1 MKKREYLIIFYDGY
15 NDIFNK
21 IEKLRSK
28 NNKNWMD
35 ILRLAYMYDPKNT
48 SVVLNKILS
57 KDKELIKLANKL
69 RVKK

>member
-1 MKKREYLIIFYDGY
+1 MKKKLKTTIYLIKS
-15 NDIFNK
+15 K
-21 IEKLRSK
+21 IKK
-28 NNKNWMD
+28 QNNKNWMD

>member
-1 MKKREYLIIFYDGY
+1 MKKNIKS

-35 ILRLAYMYDPKNT
+35 ILRLAYISSPKKT
-48 SVVLNKILS
+48 SIILNKILS

-69 RVKK
+69 KVR

>member
-1 MKKREYLIIFYDGY
+1 MKKKIKN

-21 IEKLRSK
+21 IEKLRKK